1 MSKRDNT
8 FKPVEEKAVILYKKL
23 LEIVQLESSEIEK
36 QNLDRVEHYWAQK
49 LNILKELDEL
59 KTDDKWMGNP
69 ATHAEL
75 GKLIKKIMNINDA
88 NADAVTKLKNGI
100 NVEISDLHKNKSAYK
115 AYNSQK

>member
-59 KTDDKWMGNP
+59 KTDDQWMGNQ